1 MQAFA
6 SMEEVLLG
14 APMLASTAN
23 LTRADL
29 HRRWADWKKEVSR
42 RKNAGDYMCCT
53 QLELLARVRGVAKGG
68 VAREGRRC
76 RAEECDDVPA
86 CSKI

>member
-1 MQAFA
+1 
-6 SMEEVLLG
+6 MEEVLLG

-42 RKNAGDYMCCT
+42 RKNTGDYMCCT

-68 VAREGRRC
+68 VAMVRGVAREGRR
-76 RAEECDDVPA
+76 EECDTTNKI
-86 CSKI
+86 SKM